1 MNKTVKTILI
11 VALVLVLIGA
21 CIGGF
26 FIWRHNTTYIGRNTA
41 EDIAVKD
48 SGLTLNEIKEIKAEF
63 EKNHYTAWY
72 EVEIET
78 FGMDYD
84 YVIDARTGDILNSNT
99 ELD

>member
-11 VALVLVLIGA
+11 IALVLVLIGA

-26 FIWRHNTTYIGRNTA
+26 FIWRHNTTCIGHRTA

-48 SGLTLNEIKEIKAEF
+48 SGLAANEIKDIETDF
-63 EKNHYTAWY
+63 EKNRYTAWY
-72 EVEIET
+72 EVEIES
-78 FGMDYD
+78 FNAEYE
-84 YVIDARTGDILNSNT
+84 YIIDAHTGEILNSAM

>member
-26 FIWRHNTTYIGRNTA
+26 FIWRHNTTYIGRHTA

-48 SGLTLNEIKEIKAEF
+48 SGLALNEIKEIKAEF
-63 EKNHYTAWY
+63 EKNRYTAWY

-84 YVIDARTGDILNSNT
+84 YVIDARTGDILNSTT

>member
-11 VALVLVLIGA
+11 IALVLVLIGA

-26 FIWRHNTTYIGRNTA
+26 FIWRHNTTYIGRHTA

-48 SGLTLNEIKEIKAEF
+48 SGLAAKEIKDIETDF
-63 EKNHYTAWY
+63 EKNRYTAWY
-72 EVEIET
+72 EVEIES
-78 FGMDYD
+78 FNAEYE
-84 YVIDARTGDILNSNT
+84 YIIDAHTGEILNSSM

>member
-26 FIWRHNTTYIGRNTA
+26 FIWRHNTTYIGRHTA

-48 SGLTLNEIKEIKAEF
+48 SGLALNEIREIKAEF

-78 FGMDYD
+78 FDMDYD
-84 YVIDARTGDILNSNT
+84 YVIDARTGDILNSTT

>member
-11 VALVLVLIGA
+11 IALVLVLIGA

-26 FIWRHNTTYIGRNTA
+26 FIWRHNTTYIGRHAA

-48 SGLTLNEIKEIKAEF
+48 SGLAANEIKDIEADF
-63 EKNHYTAWY
+63 EKNRYIAWY
-72 EVEIET
+72 EVEIES
-78 FGMDYD
+78 FNAEYE
-84 YVIDARTGDILNSNT
+84 YIIDARTGEILNFAM